1 MQKKIK
7 KHVLKDII
15 NVVHN
20 GVDSSAFNQDK
31 RMSKEY
37 LYNKYNIPKNNKIIL
52 TVGSVDPRK
61 NQHEIISC
69 LSILEKKEYKKLSS
83 SYGRYSA

>member
-1 MQKKIK
+1 M
-7 KHVLKDII
+7 LKDII

-31 RMSKEY
+31 QISKEY
-37 LYNKYNIPKNNKIIL
+37 LYDKYNIPKNNKIIL

-61 NQHEIISC
+61 NQHEIIRC
-69 LSILEKKEYKKLSS
+69 LSILKE
-83 SYGRYSA
+83 RI